1 MKNPLLMLAAA
12 GFVLSPVA
20 QVFAAE
26 ASQVEEVERIQVTGS
41 RIKGIDMEGAQPL
54 VTIDADDIKS
64 SSANSVSELLREVSQ
79 TRGGTGTFS
88 TSASGALSGSSPA
101 GQAAGSLRGLGASST
116 LTLINGRRVSVS
128 SFAFGSEN
136 FVDINAIPL
145 AAIERIEIL
154 PTGASALYGADAV
167 AGVINYILKTDYQ
180 GLELNLSYG
189 DSEASS
195 DDSKKNFNLVWGK
208 SFENSNLTLFADY
221 YDRNATYLRDREQTA
236 ESFFPSKQHAWAS
249 YNTLFF
255 DLAKD
260 KVDPNCP
267 DDIRFDDRDDAHPAE
282 RFYEYCA
289 YNSNQYRPYEPA
301 FEQWGAGA
309 TFNMDFD
316 NGTQWFNELMFSQ
329 TQGQGESTSAPLN
342 GIEVPFFDPRDPD
355 SLHPSLTNPDGTLN
369 PIGQAFV
376 DFYEA
381 EFGEIIDDSF
391 QIYGRL
397 PDTRL
402 VENETRSWRFVT
414 GLRGD
419 WGEWAWETALSA
431 SRSESEQLGSAGIA
445 SRSKLEAALNGALC
459 SDGSICE
466 PGEGFLISP
475 YDAWAARGDGV
486 NDPAAWDLIYE
497 PVPRNGKSSL
507 YSADF
512 SLTGDLFEWRGG
524 TISAAFG
531 GEVRREELEDIP
543 SELAEGTFENGF
555 QPEVIRFGSTRV
567 EADRTTWALFGEL
580 QVPLAEGLDM
590 QLAGRYDHYSDFD
603 GVFNPQVGLR
613 YQPFD
618 SLILRG
624 SWASSFRAPSLAQV
638 GADVKLSSAVV
649 ECKPELAMGY
659 ADCDGASDFSIDTIE
674 FGNDSL
680 EAEEA
685 DSYNLGLAYSPTDD
699 ITLTLDYWNIE
710 HEQLVSVDPEFTLLQ
725 ALSNPELLHCDSV
738 PASNPQGVPV
748 RCDENGVPLSPLV
761 VDGDVHLQLQNL
773 GTQKTDGIDLTYRHY
788 FSGLGI
794 DWTLLADVTH
804 VLSFK
809 RQKSASVGEEE
820 LAGTYQYPETL
831 ATTTLRFDRDQWFG
845 SVTALYTS
853 GYEDNDLDALSDFD
867 LARLGIT
874 ADREVPSW
882 TKVNLQLGYDVGDH
896 QTLRL
901 TVENLFDR
909 EAPVVYGSSQN
920 IDVYNHDILGR
931 YYRASYTY
939 RF

>member
-1 MKNPLLMLAAA
+1 MRNPLLMLAAA
-12 GFVLSPVA
+12 GFVLAPVA
-20 QVFAAE
+20 QSIAAE
-26 ASQVEEVERIQVTGS
+26 TTTESDVERIEVTGS
-41 RIKGIDMEGAQPL
+41 RIKGVDMEGAQPL
-54 VTIDADDIKS
+54 VTINAEDIKG
-64 SSANSVSELLREVSQ
+64 SSANSISELLREVGQ

-116 LTLINGRRVSVS
+116 LTLINGRRISVS

-167 AGVINYILKTDYQ
+167 AGVINYILKSDYE

-195 DDSKKNFNLVWGK
+195 DDSKKNLNLVWGK
-208 SFENSNLTLFADY
+208 NFANSNLTLFADY
-221 YDRNATYLRDREQTA
+221 YDRNATYLRDRAQTA
-236 ESFFPSKQHAWAS
+236 NSFFPSKQHAWAS
-249 YNTLFF
+249 YNTLYF
-255 DLAKD
+255 DLPKD

-267 DDIRFDDRDDAHPAE
+267 DDIRFDDRNDAHPAE

-289 YNSNQYRPYEPA
+289 YNSNQYRPYEPE

-309 TFNMDFD
+309 TFNMNFD
-316 NGTQWFNELMFSQ
+316 NGAEWFTEVMFSR
-329 TQGQGESTSAPLN
+329 TKGQGESSSAPLN

-355 SLHPSLTNPDGTLN
+355 RLHPSLTNADGSLN

-376 DFYEA
+376 DFYDA
-381 EFGEIIDDSF
+381 EFGGIIDDNF

-402 VENETRSWRFVT
+402 VENETQSWRLVT

-419 WGEWAWETALSA
+419 WDTWSWETALAA

-459 SDGSICE
+459 ADGSICA
-466 PGEGFLISP
+466 PGEGYLISP
-475 YDAWAARGDGV
+475 YDAWAARADGV

-497 PVPRNGKSSL
+497 RVPRNGESTL
-507 YSADF
+507 YSWDLNL
-512 SLTGDLFEWRGG
+512 SGDLFEWRGG
-524 TISAAFG
+524 VVSAAFG

-543 SELAEGTFENGF
+543 SELAEGTFDNGF

-567 EADRTTWALFGEL
+567 AADRTTWAVYGEFQL
-580 QVPLAEGLDM
+580 PLAERLDM
-590 QLAGRYDHYSDFD
+590 QLAGRYDHYSDFGGD
-603 GVFNPQVGLR
+603 FNPKVGLR

-638 GADVKLSSAVV
+638 GAGVKLSSAVV
-649 ECKPELAMGY
+649 ECKPELAAGY
-659 ADCDGASDFSIDTIE
+659 ADCDGASDFAIDTIE
-674 FGNDSL
+674 FGNASL

-685 DSYNLGLAYSPTDD
+685 DSYNAGLAYSPTAD
-699 ITLTLDYWNIE
+699 ITLTLDYWQFE
-710 HEQLVSVDPEFTLLQ
+710 HEKLVAVDPEFTLLQ
-725 ALSNPELLHCDSV
+725 ALANPDLLHCESV
-738 PASNPQGVPV
+738 PAENAQGVPV
-748 RCDENGVPLSPLV
+748 RCDDNGVPLAPLV

-773 GTQKTDGIDLTYRHY
+773 GTQKTDGLDLTYSQN
-788 FSGLGI
+788 FTGLGI
-794 DWTLLADVTH
+794 DWTFLADVTH

-831 ATTTLRFDRDQWFG
+831 ASGTLRFSRNAWFG

-853 GYEDNDLDALSDFD
+853 GYEDNDLDALSEFD
-867 LARLGIT
+867 LERLGIT
-874 ADREVPSW
+874 EDREVPSW
-882 TKVNLQLGYDVGDH
+882 TKVNAQLGYDFGDH
-896 QTLRL
+896 HTFRL
-901 TVENLFDR
+901 AVENLFDR
-909 EAPVVYGSSQN
+909 EAPVVFGSSQN
-920 IDVYNHDILGR
+920 VDVYNHDILGR
-931 YYRASYTY
+931 YYRASYTF

>member
-1 MKNPLLMLAAA
+1 MNNPLLLLAAA
-12 GFVLSPVA
+12 GFALSPLA
-20 QVFAAE
+20 QALAAE
-26 ASQVEEVERIQVTGS
+26 ESTPERIEVTGS
-41 RIKGIDMEGAQPL
+41 RIKGVDLEGAQPL
-54 VTIDADDIKS
+54 VTIDAEDIKS
-64 SSANSVSELLREVSQ
+64 SSANSVSELLREVGQ

-145 AAIERIEIL
+145 AAIDRIEIL

-167 AGVINYILKTDYQ
+167 AGVINYILKKDYE
-180 GLELNLSYG
+180 GFELNVSYG

-195 DDSKKNFNLVWGK
+195 DDSKKNLNLVWGK
-208 SFENSNLTLFADY
+208 NFGNSNLTLFADY

-267 DDIRFDDRDDAHPAE
+267 DDIRFDDRDADHPAE
-282 RFYEYCA
+282 RFFEYCA

-309 TFNMDFD
+309 TYNYGFD
-316 NGTQWFNELMFSQ
+316 NGTEWFTELMFSQ
-329 TQGQGESTSAPLN
+329 TKGQGESSSAPLN
-342 GIEVPFFDPRDPD
+342 GIEVPFFDPRNPD
-355 SLHPSLTNPDGTLN
+355 QLHPALTNEDGSIN

-376 DFYEA
+376 DFYEDA
-381 EFGEIIDDSF
+381 FGGIIDDSF

-402 VENETRSWRFVT
+402 VENETQSWRVVT

-419 WGEWAWETALSA
+419 LGSWIWETALSA

-459 SDGSICE
+459 TDGSICE
-466 PGEGFLISP
+466 PGEGLLISP
-475 YDAWAARGDGV
+475 YDAWAGRGDGV

-497 PVPRNGKSSL
+497 QVPRNGESSL
-507 YSADF
+507 YSWDF
-512 SLTGDLFEWRGG
+512 NLSGDLAQWQAGV
-524 TISAAFG
+524 ISAAFG

-567 EADRTTWALFGEL
+567 EADRTTWALYGEF
-580 QVPLAEGLDM
+580 QIPLADSLDM
-590 QLAGRYDHYSDFD
+590 QLAGRYDHYSDFGGD
-603 GVFNPQVGLR
+603 FNPKVGLR
-613 YQPFD
+613 YRPLD
-618 SLILRG
+618 SLVLRA

-638 GADVKLSSAVV
+638 GAGVKLSSAVV
-649 ECKPELAMGY
+649 ECKSGIAEGY

-674 FGNDSL
+674 FGNAEL
-680 EAEEA
+680 QAEEA
-685 DSYNLGLAYSPTDD
+685 DSYNAGFALSPTDD
-699 ITLTLDYWNIE
+699 ITLTLDYWRFE
-710 HEQLVSVDPEFTLLQ
+710 HEQLVAVDPEFTLLQ
-725 ALSNPELLHCDSV
+725 ALADPSLLSCDSV
-738 PASNPQGVPV
+738 PAQNPQGVPV
-748 RCDENGVPLSPLV
+748 RCDDSGNPLTPLV

-773 GTQKTDGIDLTYRHY
+773 GTQETHGLDLTYSQD
-788 FSGLGI
+788 FTALGV
-794 DWTLLADVTH
+794 DWTLLSDITH

-820 LAGTYQYPETL
+820 LAGSYQYPETL
-831 ATTTLRFDRDQWFG
+831 ASATLRFARNDWFG
-845 SVTALYTS
+845 SMTALYTS

-867 LARLGIT
+867 LERLGIS

-882 TKVNLQLGYDVGDH
+882 TKVNAQVGYDLGEH
-896 QTLRL
+896 HTLRL
-901 TVENLFDR
+901 AVENLFDR
-909 EAPVVYGSSQN
+909 DAPVVYGSSQN
-920 IDVYNHDILGR
+920 VDVFNHDILGR
-931 YYRASYTY
+931 YYRVSYTY